1 MINFSSLSKESIEMI
16 ICPQFTKAV
25 KNPMSEFEQEILIS
39 LMLANKKFKI
49 SRKEKPFLFQLIEKI
64 INACHTF
71 STDDERLI
79 LFLASIC
86 QSLGSAILYLWYIQF
101 WCHCNKL
108 KVIDLDI
115 FCGKIFPNGFPSKEC
130 VNAIWDSQKLINVP
144 KMGSD
149 NLVDYNYCGDSIH
162 FVTVPTA

>member
-1 MINFSSLSKESIEMI
+1 MINFSSLNKESIEKI
-16 ICPQFTKAV
+16 ICSQITQAV
-25 KNPMSEFEQEILIS
+25 KNPMSKFEQEILVS
-39 LMLANKKFKI
+39 LLLANKNFKI
-49 SRKEKPFLFQLIEKI
+49 PQKEKPFLFQLIEKR

-71 STDDERLI
+71 STDDERVI
-79 LFLASIC
+79 LFLVSVC
-86 QSLGSAILYLWYIQF
+86 QSPGSAILYLWFIQF
-101 WCHCNKL
+101 WCHFNRI

-115 FCGKIFPNGFPSKEC
+115 FCGKIFPNGFPSTEC